1 MQGAICSARFFNG
14 GSDGSLFS
22 RIAKDIE
29 SKGYSIQSGAMPE
42 KLIAS
47 LWHHQS
53 YMAHSQFYSAGV
65 GRSNDLLL
73 DERIRRDEICWITGE
88 SLAGRQW
95 LKWAAELQ
103 QYLNRHLFLGLF
115 SFESHFAQYAPGAF
129 YRRHRDAFR
138 GQANRVLSV
147 VVYLNKDWTDADD
160 GEIVLYANDGDEL
173 GIKVQP
179 SWGTVVVFLSEEFPH
194 EVLPAKRD
202 RYSIAGWYRLNTSTF
217 ERADPVR

>member
-1 MQGAICSARFFNG
+1 MQSAIRSARFFNG
-14 GSDGSLFS
+14 GSDDSLFS
-22 RIAKDIE
+22 HIANDIE
-29 SKGYSIQSGAMPE
+29 AKGYSIHAGAMPE
-42 KLIAS
+42 KLTVS

-53 YMAHSQFYSAGV
+53 HMENKQFHSAGV
-65 GRSNDLLL
+65 GQRSDLFY
-73 DERIRRDEICWITGE
+73 DNSIRGDEICWITGE

-103 QYLNRHLFLGLF
+103 QYLNRRLFLGLF
-115 SFESHFAQYAPGAF
+115 SFESHFAHYAPGAF
-129 YRRHRDAFR
+129 YHRHRDAFR

-147 VVYLNKDWTDADD
+147 VVYLNKDWTDADG
-160 GEIVLYANDGDEL
+160 GELVLYANDGDEL

-217 ERADPVR
+217 ERADPAR